1 MQWKCCQFCVVGIG
15 EGGLEE
21 CLGEVRHLWQNGR
34 GPVALARPHTQFRH
48 MHTCAQ
54 HSLVKKLIFRLEQKI
69 QENTFAFPLPRDPG
83 RRKNILGIVLVGE
96 NKPTGHVTHLPL
108 PPSR

>member
-21 CLGEVRHLWQNGR
+21 CLGEVRHLWQNRR

-48 MHTCAQ
+48 MHTHAHMC
-54 HSLVKKLIFRLEQKI
+54 
-69 QENTFAFPLPRDPG
+69 TAFLSEKAHLQARAEDSG
-83 RRKNILGIVLVGE
+83 KYLCLST
-96 NKPTGHVTHLPL
+96 PT
-108 PPSR
+108 